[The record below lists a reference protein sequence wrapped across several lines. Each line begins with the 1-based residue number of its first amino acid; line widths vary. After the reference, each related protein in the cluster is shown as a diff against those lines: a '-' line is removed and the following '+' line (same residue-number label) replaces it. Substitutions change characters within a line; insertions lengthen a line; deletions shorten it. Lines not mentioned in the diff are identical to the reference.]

1 MMKFQ
6 RADRVFVGAGSRNFR
21 AILPPS
27 LVVSRDRHGLA
38 CEMIKKKKGYQIKV
52 YTATVPLY

>member
-6 RADRVFVGAGSRNFR
+6 RADRVFVRAGSWNFR

-27 LVVSRDRHGLA
+27 LVVSRDWHGLA
-38 CEMIKKKKGYQIKV
+38 WEMTKKEKDTK
-52 YTATVPLY
+52 

>member
-1 MMKFQ
+1 MKFQ

-38 CEMIKKKKGYQIKV
+38 WEMIKKKGYQIKV